1 MQIED
6 IGFFLGTKEY
16 GENSFIVFVLS
27 KKHGLVKSF
36 SKYSRKELQS
46 LMILDQINFIW
57 KSKQKEG
64 LGFIKINHKK
74 PLNDGVNNFLV
85 SLVKA
90 SATELCLNFLAPW
103 EKNKEIYEDLATLVE
118 SFKLNNNLI
127 IFNYVWW
134 EIFFLKNTG
143 YGLNLDKCAVSGSS
157 KDLYYISPNSGNCV
171 TLTVGNKY
179 KKKLFR
185 IPECLKNK
193 EKSSTF
199 IDYFN
204 ALQIISFFLKKN
216 FDFNIN
222 KLFFR
227 THLINKIENL

>member
-1 MQIED
+1 M
-6 IGFFLGTKEY
+6 GNLFF
-16 GENSFIVFVLS
+16 
-27 KKHGLVKSF
+27 
-36 SKYSRKELQS
+36 
-46 LMILDQINFIW
+46 
-57 KSKQKEG
+57 
-64 LGFIKINHKK
+64 
-74 PLNDGVNNFLV
+74 
-85 SLVKA
+85 
-90 SATELCLNFLAPW
+90 
-103 EKNKEIYEDLATLVE
+103 
-118 SFKLNNNLI
+118 
-127 IFNYVWW
+127 
-134 EIFFLKNTG
+134 KNTG

-204 ALQIISFFLKKN
+204 ALQIISFFFKKN

>member
-90 SATELCLNFLAPW
+90 SATELCLNFLPPW
-103 EKNKEIYEDLATLVE
+103 QIMPPVIQVPLSD
-118 SFKLNNNLI
+118 
-127 IFNYVWW
+127 
-134 EIFFLKNTG
+134 FF
-143 YGLNLDKCAVSGSS
+143 
-157 KDLYYISPNSGNCV
+157 
-171 TLTVGNKY
+171 
-179 KKKLFR
+179 
-185 IPECLKNK
+185 
-193 EKSSTF
+193 
-199 IDYFN
+199 
-204 ALQIISFFLKKN
+204 
-216 FDFNIN
+216 
-222 KLFFR
+222 
-227 THLINKIENL
+227 

>member
-1 MQIED
+1 MKIED

-16 GENSFIVFVLS
+16 GENSFIVFIFS
-27 KKHGLVKSF
+27 KNHGLIKSF

-46 LMILDQINFIW
+46 LMLLDQINFIW
-57 KSKQKEG
+57 KSKQKES
-64 LGFIKINHKK
+64 LGFIKISHKK
-74 PLNDGVNNFLV
+74 PLYHGVNNFLV

-90 SATELCLNFLAPW
+90 SVTELCLNFLAPW
-103 EKNKEIYEDLATLVE
+103 QKNKEIYNDLTTLVE
-118 SFKLNNNLI
+118 SFKFNNNLI
-127 IFNYVWW
+127 MFNYVWW

-143 YGLNLDKCAVSGSS
+143 YGLNLETCAVSGSS

-171 TLTVGNKY
+171 TYLVGEKY

-185 IPECLKNK
+185 IPDCLKNK
-193 EKSSTF
+193 ENPTTF

-204 ALQIISFFLKKN
+204 ALKIISFFIKKN
-216 FDFNIN
+216 FDFNIS

-227 THLINKIENL
+227 NHLINKVETL

>member
-74 PLNDGVNNFLV
+74 SLKDGVNNFLV

-90 SATELCLNFLAPW
+90 SATELCLNF
-103 EKNKEIYEDLATLVE
+103 
-118 SFKLNNNLI
+118 F
-127 IFNYVWW
+127 
-134 EIFFLKNTG
+134 
-143 YGLNLDKCAVSGSS
+143 GSM
-157 KDLYYISPNSGNCV
+157 G
-171 TLTVGNKY
+171 
-179 KKKLFR
+179 KK
-185 IPECLKNK
+185 
-193 EKSSTF
+193 
-199 IDYFN
+199 
-204 ALQIISFFLKKN
+204 
-216 FDFNIN
+216 
-222 KLFFR
+222 
-227 THLINKIENL
+227 

>member
-1 MQIED
+1 ME
-6 IGFFLGTKEY
+6 
-16 GENSFIVFVLS
+16 
-27 KKHGLVKSF
+27 VKA
-36 SKYSRKELQS
+36 
-46 LMILDQINFIW
+46 
-57 KSKQKEG
+57 KEG

-74 PLNDGVNNFLV
+74 PLTDGVNNFLV

-103 EKNKEIYEDLATLVE
+103 EKNKEIYEDLTTLVE

-171 TLTVGNKY
+171 TFTVGNKY

-227 THLINKIENL
+227 THLINKVENL